1 MKQTKNEKQNDIL
14 KDILKDIYNLYAVL
28 MTMFVS
34 ALGGFGMFW
43 FIQIFGV
50 LNPFVNIFFGMMFS
64 AGLYNTIKLLYPIK
78 K

>member
-1 MKQTKNEKQNDIL
+1 MKQTKNEKQN
-14 KDILKDIYNLYAVL
+14 DILKDIYNLYAVL

-43 FIQIFGV
+43 FGQIFGV

-64 AGLYNTIKLLYPIK
+64 AGLYNAIKFLYPIK